1 MQNRINIDYTILS
14 ILILLGLVSI
24 FTLYTLEP
32 TLSASDGSGYWLK
45 KAMWYIAGVL
55 IIAAVML
62 VDYDRFHQI
71 TWILYGIGLLSL
83 FMLFVGFPPG
93 IVTEVN
99 GAVSWF
105 QFPGMSIQPG
115 EFIKVILVMTLAHVI
130 VRHNGNYVKKTFK
143 SDIILLV
150 KIVVLS
156 LPPMFLVAT
165 QPDLG
170 GFLVLS
176 AIAASMVLVSGIRWR
191 ILLFL
196 LFIALAGTA
205 LIAAVWYF
213 FPDIVAEF
221 LDRSGLGHVAGRFIG
236 WLNPEE
242 TNGGYGYQLITA
254 MMAIGSGQL
263 FGKGIS
269 DLEVSVP
276 EQHTD
281 MIFTAVAE
289 QFGFIGSSIVVTL
302 LFLLIYRLI
311 HIAIQ
316 SNDEYG
322 SYLVTGMVGMF
333 AYQ

>member
-45 KAMWYIAGVL
+45 QGMWYIAGGL

-115 EFIKVILVMTLAHVI
+115 EFIKVILVMTLVHVI
-130 VRHNGNYVKKTFK
+130 VRHNNKYIAKTFK
-143 SDIILLV
+143 SDVILLA
-150 KIVVLS
+150 KMIALS
-156 LPPMFLVAT
+156 LPPMFFLIK

-170 GFLVLS
+170 GFLVLV
-176 AIAASMVLVSGIRWR
+176 AITGSMVLVSGIRWR
-191 ILLFL
+191 ILFFLF
-196 LFIALAGTA
+196 FIGFCAVG
-205 LIAAVWYF
+205 LIGAVWYF
-213 FPDIVAEF
+213 FPDYVASF
-221 LDRSGLGHVAGRFIG
+221 LDKSGLDHVAGRFIG
-236 WLNPEE
+236 WLNPGESD
-242 TNGGYGYQLITA
+242 GGYGYQLITA

-269 DLEVSVP
+269 DLQVSVP

-281 MIFTAVAE
+281 MIFTAIAE

-316 SNDEYG
+316 SNDAYG
-322 SYLVTGMVGMF
+322 SYLVTGMIGM
-333 AYQ
+333 